1 MEQQTSYS
9 FGRTLD
15 RPFEQVLTDAREALA
30 KEEFGILSE
39 IDVRAKFAE
48 KLAIEFR
55 PYTILGACNP
65 KLAHRALS
73 SEIALGTLLPCN
85 VVVWA
90 EDDGRTTVMAM
101 DPVPTMQMIAN
112 PALDEIAAEVRQRLE
127 RALAQL

>member
-15 RPFEQVLTDAREALA
+15 RPFEQVLADAREALT

-48 KLAIEFR
+48 KLAVEFR

>member
-48 KLAIEFR
+48 KLKIEFR

>member
-15 RPFEQVLTDAREALA
+15 RPFEQVLSDARKALG

-48 KLAIEFR
+48 KLNIEFR
-55 PYTILGACNP
+55 PYTILGACIP
-65 KLAHRALS
+65 KLAHQALS